1 MDPTTFNV
9 FGHFQNL
16 NLLVLLDDLRTGRI
30 ARGAWFTGESLCPV
44 AHGMPEGQAV
54 SALQYLGQAEALGR
68 ACDYAAERM
77 GARPW
82 DVERFVEMW
91 DSDGFTR
98 EWLIQQL
105 EAMGQERLDDADAVQ
120 EVLDPECHSVSCLGQ
135 STDSIA

>member
-1 MDPTTFNV
+1 MIVDPTIFSV

-30 ARGAWFTGESLCPV
+30 ARGAWFDGEVLCPV
-44 AHGMPEGQAV
+44 AHAMPEGQAV
-54 SALQYLGQAEALGR
+54 RSLQYLGQAEALGR

-77 GARPW
+77 GARPR

-91 DSDGFTR
+91 DSCGFTR

-105 EAMGQERLDDADAVQ
+105 EAMWKERLADADAVQ
-120 EVLDPECHSVSCLGQ
+120 EVLAPAPARCHSSP
-135 STDSIA
+135 